1 MSEACREVKIS
12 GITIGPKGPLALIAG
27 PCVVESRET
36 TFKIAEVLRDI
47 TDRLGLPFV
56 FKASFDKA
64 NKTIP
69 GSYRGPGMDAALK
82 ILADVKKEFGVP
94 VISDIHEVWQAGPA
108 SEVLDVIQIPTQLQ
122 KQIDL
127 VMAAANTGKPVALKR
142 GHFTNP
148 KETINV
154 VRRIAEVGNHNILII
169 ERGNTVHFGHVIVD
183 FRSFVVLRE
192 HGYPVVFDGSHSAM
206 MPDALAADYGG
217 CRRFIP
223 SIALSAVASGVDAL
237 FLEVHVEPGKAMS
250 DSGTTLAVGEL
261 EPLLRRAKGIREV
274 LKG

>member
-1 MSEACREVKIS
+1 MTEVCKEVKIA
-12 GITIGPKGPLALIAG
+12 GVTIGPKSQLALIAG
-27 PCVVESRET
+27 PCVVESREST
-36 TFKIAEVLRDI
+36 LRIAGALADI
-47 TDRLGLPFV
+47 TERLGMPFV

-82 ILADVKKEFGVP
+82 ILSDVKKEFGVP
-94 VISDIHEVWQAGPA
+94 VISDIHEAWQAEPA
-108 SEVLDVIQIPTQLQ
+108 SKVLDVIQIPTQLQ

-127 VMAAANTGKPVALKR
+127 VMAAANTGKAVALKR

-148 KETINV
+148 LETINV
-154 VRRIAEVGNHNILII
+154 IRRIAEVGNHNILII

-192 HGYPVVFDGSHSAM
+192 HGYPVVFDASHSAM
-206 MPDALAADYGG
+206 MPNALAAEYGG

-223 SIALSAVASGVDAL
+223 SMALSAVASGVDAL
-237 FLEVHVEPGKAMS
+237 FMEAHTEPEKAMS
-250 DSGTTLAVGEL
+250 DSDTTVAVAEL
-261 EPLLRRAKGIREV
+261 EELLRRAIAVREA